1 MKIEKV
7 HTKPHYCHG
16 TKCVDSGFYG
26 QSSCRNIVSKLLN
39 IKLLPLTA
47 KHVFHLPN
55 LIEYLIERLIRFF
68 IHFFWFFEKVL
79 SFENTAK
86 YEIKFCG
93 TEFRTT
99 NKVQTKRRCAGDT
112 TSPDHALP
120 QGRTT
125 FFWQG
130 RNGKKRMEKA
140 QKKLIF

>member
-68 IHFFWFFEKVL
+68 IHFFWFFEKVFL
-79 SFENTAK
+79 SKTPQNTKLNSAGQNFE
-86 YEIKFCG
+86 
-93 TEFRTT
+93 R
-99 NKVQTKRRCAGDT
+99 QTKYKPNVAVAGDT

-130 RNGKKRMEKA
+130 RNGKKQM
-140 QKKLIF
+140 KKTKSN